1 MRFFDD
7 SSAQRYPVITN
18 GGPSFGLASDNTSC
32 PPNAV
37 LDVGPKETEP
47 EPDPTITEETGD
59 DFETEDNGDDQE
71 DVAFNAIVEAH
82 AHLFN

>member
-1 MRFFDD
+1 MRTHQPLQAAWDD
-7 SSAQRYPVITN
+7 RVALHAKAKEQLMRL
-18 GGPSFGLASDNTSC
+18 F
-32 PPNAV
+32 PNV
-37 LDVGPKETEP
+37 VVDVGPKETEP

-59 DFETEDNGDDQE
+59 DFEMEDNGDDKK